1 MGGDRTAENDVRT
14 HDAARVSVQ
23 LSSGT
28 PVHAGT
34 VQAATVQVRT
44 VQAAIDAG
52 PHSRE
57 PDSTGPHQVGPHST
71 KRTHVQT
78 ADTVHSRHEAG
89 YACDIH
95 WTRIAEASGVQRPEQ
110 RQKKQNAFETV
121 MPRAWPVKMLGLL
134 LAIVAVVLMSEI
146 LSVLLNL
153 PEDNVGVLRRFK

>member
-1 MGGDRTAENDVRT
+1 MMSRT
-14 HDAARVSVQ
+14 HHAAG
-23 LSSGT
+23 LSAIELWDTSTGR
-28 PVHAGT
+28 H
-34 VQAATVQVRT
+34 RT
-44 VQAAIDAG
+44 VE
-52 PHSRE
+52 R
-57 PDSTGPHQVGPHST
+57 PDSTGPHQYEPHST
-71 KRTHVQT
+71 KWTHVQT

-153 PEDNVGVLRRFK
+153 PEDRVGVLRRFG